1 MPCTVL
7 PILLLAPENDIA
19 QAPWFTSCVAHI
31 DTSSTSMSSQFSHV
45 VPQHSSN
52 IHTLWIM
59 KQFHLSLSVFGRG
72 ASSSA
77 GPLLI
82 TSALGRTSEK
92 GIDLG
97 TAGLGLYDF
106 HSFIYLFS
114 FARLLCESFSH
125 TLEL

>member
-1 MPCTVL
+1 
-7 PILLLAPENDIA
+7 
-19 QAPWFTSCVAHI
+19 
-31 DTSSTSMSSQFSHV
+31 
-45 VPQHSSN
+45 
-52 IHTLWIM
+52 M

-106 HSFIYLFS
+106 HSFI